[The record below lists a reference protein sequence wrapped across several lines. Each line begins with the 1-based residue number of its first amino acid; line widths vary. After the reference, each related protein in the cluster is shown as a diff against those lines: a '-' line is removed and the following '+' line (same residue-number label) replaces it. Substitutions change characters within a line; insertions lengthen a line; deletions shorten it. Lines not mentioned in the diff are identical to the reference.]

1 MANFN
6 VIVDETNNQVI
17 VNEDA
22 QSIVIRS
29 LGTVGP
35 KGDNG
40 NDGAD
45 GVGVPVG
52 GTTGQVLAKNSNADY
67 DTEWVDQTGGGG
79 GGVTD
84 HGALTGLSDDDHTQY
99 HNDTR
104 GDARYYTKTLSDAAY
119 EPKNSNIQAHIIDTA
134 NPHNVTASQVG
145 LSEVDNTADVDKP
158 ISSAT
163 QTALDD
169 KADDSAVVHKTG
181 DETVA
186 GLKQFD
192 NSFTDDQ
199 PHEGTDFY
207 LTHTATAPVS
217 NGSTVGIRNTVTVDG
232 DFDRTNWLDSARQ
245 ERLEIDGTG
254 DHEFSI
260 GALTQVTQLGS
271 GVVDLAAGQLAGVYC
286 DNPAATINRAAGLI
300 GSVEA
305 VQGTI
310 TEANGVI
317 GEVARQ
323 PGATIDKAIAFKVS
337 DTVQGT
343 DTYGFYNQT
352 AGAKNK
358 FNETD
363 FTGAVIPSVVA
374 LTDAATIAVNAALGN
389 QFTVTLGGN
398 RTLGN
403 PTGAV
408 NGQLLLFAL
417 RQDGAGSRTIT
428 LDTKFRLGADIT
440 SITLSTGA
448 NKTDYLGV
456 RYHSSDDT
464 FDVISFVGGY

>member
-17 VNEDA
+17 VNEYA
-22 QSIVIRS
+22 QSIIIRS

-84 HGALTGLSDDDHTQY
+84 HGALTGLSDDDHPQY
-99 HNDTR
+99 HNDSR

-119 EPKNSNIQAHIIDTA
+119 EPKNANIQSHISSTS
-134 NPHNVTASQVG
+134 NPHGVTKSQVG
-145 LSEVDNTADVDKP
+145 LGSVDNTSDLDKP
-158 ISSAT
+158 VSTAT
-163 QTALDD
+163 QTALDGKVD
-169 KADDSAVVHKTG
+169 ENAPITGATKTKITYDAKGLVTGGTDATTADIADSSNKRYVTDAQLAVIGNTSGTNTGDQDLSGYELLSNKDNGSLAASSTLYPTSGAVKSAVDAKADIAG
-181 DETVA
+181 DT
-186 GLKQFD
+186 
-192 NSFTDDQ
+192 
-199 PHEGTDFY
+199 
-207 LTHTATAPVS
+207 
-217 NGSTVGIRNTVTVDG
+217 
-232 DFDRTNWLDSARQ
+232 
-245 ERLEIDGTG
+245 
-254 DHEFSI
+254 
-260 GALTQVTQLGS
+260 
-271 GVVDLAAGQLAGVYC
+271 
-286 DNPAATINRAAGLI
+286 
-300 GSVEA
+300 
-305 VQGTI
+305 
-310 TEANGVI
+310 
-317 GEVARQ
+317 
-323 PGATIDKAIAFKVS
+323 
-337 DTVQGT
+337 
-343 DTYGFYNQT
+343 
-352 AGAKNK
+352 
-358 FNETD
+358 

-428 LDTKFRLGADIT
+428 LDTKFRFGADIT

-448 NKTDYLGV
+448 NKTDYIGV

>member
-35 KGDNG
+35 KGDSG
-40 NDGAD
+40 ADGAD
-45 GVGVPVG
+45 GVGVPPG
-52 GTTGQVLAKNSNADY
+52 GTTGQVLAKNSNADF

-79 GGVTD
+79 GSVNSVNGQTGVVVLDTD
-84 HGALTGLSDDDHTQY
+84 DVAEGATNKYFSAAAAKAATVSDTITNGVLDVAPSQ
-99 HNDTR
+99 NAVF
-104 GDARYYTKTLSDAAY
+104 DAL
-119 EPKNSNIQAHIIDTA
+119 
-134 NPHNVTASQVG
+134 
-145 LSEVDNTADVDKP
+145 
-158 ISSAT
+158 
-163 QTALDD
+163 AL
-169 KADDSAVVHKTG
+169 KADDSSVVHKTG
-181 DETVA
+181 NETIS

-192 NSFTDDQ
+192 NTFVDDQ
-199 PHEGTDFY
+199 SHEGTDFY
-207 LTHTATAPVS
+207 LTHAATAPL
-217 NGSTVGIRNTVTVDG
+217 NGGNTVGVKNRINIDG
-232 DFDRTNWLDSARQ
+232 NFDRTNWLESASQ
-245 ERLEIDGTG
+245 EEVVINGTG
-254 DHEFSI
+254 NHSFVVGDQ
-260 GALTQVTQLGS
+260 TQVIQQGS
-271 GVVDLAAGQLAGVYC
+271 GTVVIAAGKVGGAYC
-286 DNPAATINRAAGLI
+286 DNPAATIDQAAGVY
-300 GSVEA
+300 GTVEA

-310 TEANGVI
+310 TEAVGVG
-317 GEVARQ
+317 GEVIRY
-323 PGATIDKAIAFKVS
+323 PGATIDRAIAFKVAEQ
-337 DTVQGT
+337 VEGT
-343 DTYGFYNQT
+343 EAYGFYNQT
-352 AGAKNK
+352 SGAKNK

-464 FDVISFVGGY
+464 FDVISFVGGF

>member
-84 HGALTGLSDDDHTQY
+84 HGLLTGLADDDHTQY

-104 GDARYYTKTLSDAAY
+104 GDARYEA
-119 EPKNSNIQAHIIDTA
+119 KNSNIQSHISSTS
-134 NPHNVTASQVG
+134 NPHGVTAAQVG
-145 LSEVDNTADVDKP
+145 LSEVDNTSDADKP
-158 ISSAT
+158 ISTAT
-163 QTALDD
+163 QTALDGKVD
-169 KADDSAVVHKTG
+169 ENAPITGATKTKITYDAKGLVTGGTDATTADIADSSNKRYVTDAQLAVIGNTSGTNTGDQDLSGYELLSNKDNGSLAASSTLYPTSGAVKSAVDAKADIAG
-181 DETVA
+181 DT
-186 GLKQFD
+186 
-192 NSFTDDQ
+192 
-199 PHEGTDFY
+199 
-207 LTHTATAPVS
+207 
-217 NGSTVGIRNTVTVDG
+217 
-232 DFDRTNWLDSARQ
+232 
-245 ERLEIDGTG
+245 
-254 DHEFSI
+254 
-260 GALTQVTQLGS
+260 
-271 GVVDLAAGQLAGVYC
+271 
-286 DNPAATINRAAGLI
+286 
-300 GSVEA
+300 
-305 VQGTI
+305 
-310 TEANGVI
+310 
-317 GEVARQ
+317 
-323 PGATIDKAIAFKVS
+323 
-337 DTVQGT
+337 
-343 DTYGFYNQT
+343 
-352 AGAKNK
+352 
-358 FNETD
+358 

-374 LTDAATIAVNAALGN
+374 LTDASTIAVNAALGN

-417 RQDGAGSRTIT
+417 RQDGSGSRTIT

-456 RYHSSDDT
+456 RYHASDDT
-464 FDVISFVGGY
+464 FDVISFVGGF